1 MSKKIPIGGFKWVN
15 PKKHTEERIK
25 NCDEDSKMVWYLK

>member
-1 MSKKIPIGGFKWVN
+1 MSIKIPIGGFKWVN
-15 PKKHTEERIK
+15 PKKYTEEWIK